1 MNDYSINY
9 NSPKQQYCF
18 FFLKKKVKFKLLQF
32 VSSPMRIIFF
42 SKKKKRVTCHRQWWR
57 RWLKWWTW
65 LSFLD
70 ADSILRH
77 EYFGIHTHTH
87 TLTPNY
93 SQATTRRTE
102 RTTKKRSETDH
113 RLLICVCAHTNFA
126 FLF

>member
-1 MNDYSINY
+1 MVTPLTKVMDLTFL
-9 NSPKQQYCF
+9 PGRGQY
-18 FFLKKKVKFKLLQF
+18 
-32 VSSPMRIIFF
+32 PPPRIFWD
-42 SKKKKRVTCHRQWWR
+42 T
-57 RWLKWWTW
+57 
-65 LSFLD
+65 
-70 ADSILRH
+70 
-77 EYFGIHTHTH
+77 HTHTH